1 MTLYGNKPGRK
12 TELSGGPAAY
22 LNDQLH
28 QGLHPPTAEGD
39 QIQVGLPG
47 RRQPA
52 ENAVPNND
60 QHHGQVDGADGR
72 AARMAPI
79 WPASTRTDSRI
90 DLIPG

>member
-60 QHHGQVDGADGR
+60 QHHGQVDGPMAGR
-72 AARMAPI
+72 PEWRP
-79 WPASTRTDSRI
+79 SGQLLRGQ
-90 DLIPG
+90 IPGLI